1 MHGCSPV
8 ASHFFYNAYFT
19 RCFWVDQL
27 ASLSYSCNV
36 CFTRCLRVHLPW
48 YIVYGLLGRKNPSYL
63 LWFLIGFTRCVDV
76 HQLAPIL
83 YFCGVWFIKCMG
95 VHQLPPLFHFC
106 NVCFTMCVGDHQLA
120 PLSYFCNVYFTVCVG
135 VHQLAPLSYLCF
147 VCPGVQLLLLL
158 VFLLPQGFFHQ
169 QTALSTSVYQI
180 V

>member
-1 MHGCSPV
+1 
-8 ASHFFYNAYFT
+8 
-19 RCFWVDQL
+19 
-27 ASLSYSCNV
+27 
-36 CFTRCLRVHLPW
+36 
-48 YIVYGLLGRKNPSYL
+48 
-63 LWFLIGFTRCVDV
+63 
-76 HQLAPIL
+76 
-83 YFCGVWFIKCMG
+83 MG